1 MRTVSTTAW
10 APMHASQCA
19 ICNRHVPL
27 VVTFCALHTLQE
39 VADLISQCMA
49 LEPSERPTAQQLMQR
64 LQQLQKPGAQQPG
77 TPGMQQHPTPGP
89 SSKGTGSSA
98 VEETLEPQAAPSSA
112 FQTGQ

>member
-1 MRTVSTTAW
+1 MRTVSATVW

-49 LEPSERPTAQQLMQR
+49 LEPRERPTAQQLMQR

-77 TPGMQQHPTPGP
+77 MPGP

-98 VEETLEPQAAPSSA
+98 AEETLEPQAPRTSA
-112 FQTGQ
+112 FQTDQ